1 MPQFVPKTL
10 AVAANDADLLLA
22 ESLQLNRQGR
32 FVEAVRVAATAADVF
47 KAAGKRDRHIDALL
61 RMGAALRS
69 AGDHAAAL
77 ATFEDAETV
86 TRELGDQH
94 RLAQVLRNIGICS
107 SLLGRHQH
115 ALSCLNEAMEIA
127 STDEGALALEVRL
140 SLNNAINRHAEPL
153 PSDSPE
159 CRLLLEPQLARW
171 QALAVDFAAAGDAR
185 LEAMALG
192 NLAITLRRV
201 GRAEEALATL
211 ESLLSRYRE
220 LGMRPNESICEYEL
234 GRCLEALS
242 EPSQARDHYQRSI
255 DLLTQGGS
263 LDDLQLALDG
273 LSGVEE
279 RLGNLG
285 AALSALREWRRVG
298 ERKSDEAAR
307 NAVLQRELRIELARM
322 TSQWARQATQDPLT
336 GLGNRRA
343 LDLWL
348 GPAIS
353 RATRGEAL
361 LLLLMDLDHF
371 KQVNDNFGHDIGDA
385 VLRQVAQL
393 ISQHCRSSDLAV
405 RYGGEEF
412 LLALSGV
419 PPDEAI
425 EIAERLRQAIAA
437 HAWQQLRPGLTVTV
451 SMGLTSATEASDAA
465 GLLTLADRRLY
476 AAKYNGR
483 NRLIAA

>member
-1 MPQFVPKTL
+1 M
-10 AVAANDADLLLA
+10 
-22 ESLQLNRQGR
+22 
-32 FVEAVRVAATAADVF
+32 
-47 KAAGKRDRHIDALL
+47 
-61 RMGAALRS
+61 
-69 AGDHAAAL
+69 
-77 ATFEDAETV
+77 
-86 TRELGDQH
+86 
-94 RLAQVLRNIGICS
+94 
-107 SLLGRHQH
+107 
-115 ALSCLNEAMEIA
+115 
-127 STDEGALALEVRL
+127 
-140 SLNNAINRHAEPL
+140 
-153 PSDSPE
+153 
-159 CRLLLEPQLARW
+159 
-171 QALAVDFAAAGDAR
+171 
-185 LEAMALG
+185 
-192 NLAITLRRV
+192 
-201 GRAEEALATL
+201 
-211 ESLLSRYRE
+211 
-220 LGMRPNESICEYEL
+220 
-234 GRCLEALS
+234 
-242 EPSQARDHYQRSI
+242 
-255 DLLTQGGS
+255 
-263 LDDLQLALDG
+263 
-273 LSGVEE
+273 
-279 RLGNLG
+279 
-285 AALSALREWRRVG
+285 G

-348 GPAIS
+348 GPALS
-353 RATRGEAL
+353 RATRGEPL

-371 KQVNDNFGHDIGDA
+371 KQVNDNFGHHIGDA